1 MSKQNPVI
9 RRICENRRARRQY
22 EILERLEAGL
32 SLTGSEVKSLRSG
45 KATIAEAYVRFR
57 NGEAW
62 LLDAHI
68 PQYPQAG
75 PHNNHETTRPRKLLL
90 KRDQIEKWFKR
101 VSEKGLTMVPL
112 KLYFNGAWVK
122 IEIGLGRGR
131 KLHDKRA
138 LLKERDDKRDTQRA
152 LRRRD

>member
-1 MSKQNPVI
+1 MSKQNTAI
-9 RRICENRRARRQY
+9 RNICENRRARREY
-22 EILERLEAGL
+22 EILDRLEAGL

-57 NGEAW
+57 DGEAW

-75 PHNNHETTRPRKLLL
+75 PYNNHEPTRPRKLLL
-90 KRDQIEKWFKR
+90 KRDEMAKWSKR
-101 VSEKGLTMVPL
+101 VAERGLTMIPL
-112 KLYFNGAWVK
+112 KMYFNGAWVK

-138 LLKERDDKRDTQRA
+138 VLKERSDNRDAQRA